1 MITLYQFPP
10 AWGLPNAS
18 AFCMKVETYL
28 RMAGLPYQFARGA
41 DIRKAPKGKFPVIE
55 DNGKLIPDSGFIVDY
70 LKATHGDPL
79 DGRLAPAERAVAL
92 AMRRLMEEH
101 LYWCVIYS
109 RWGVAEHWAI
119 VKAAFFAGLPAPLRW
134 FVPNLVRKSQLKAL
148 YRQGIGRHAHDEIY
162 ALGKAD
168 ITALADFLA
177 DKPFFMGEQP
187 TSLDATAYAF
197 LANIL
202 WQPIADPLQ
211 AHARSFAN
219 LGRYCERM
227 KERYYA

>member
-1 MITLYQFPP
+1 MINLYQFPP
-10 AWGLPNAS
+10 VWGLPNGS
-18 AFCMKVETYL
+18 PFCMKVETYL
-28 RMAGLPYQFARGA
+28 RMAGLPYQYARGA

-55 DNGKLIPDSGFIVDY
+55 DDGKLVPDSEFIVDY
-70 LKATHGDPL
+70 LKATYGDPL
-79 DGRLAPAERAVAL
+79 DGRLTPAERAVAL
-92 AMRRLMEEH
+92 AVRRLMEEH
-101 LYWCVIYS
+101 LYWCEIYS
-109 RWGVAEHWAI
+109 RWGIAEHWAI
-119 VKAAFFAGLPAPLRW
+119 TKAAFFAGLPAPLRW

-148 YRQGIGRHAHDEIY
+148 YRQGIGRHSRDEIY

-177 DKPFFMGEQP
+177 GKPFFMGEQP

-202 WQPIADPLQ
+202 QQPIADPLQ
-211 AHARSFAN
+211 AHARSLAN

-227 KERYYA
+227 KQRYYA

>member
-1 MITLYQFPP
+1 MIILYQFPP
-10 AWGLPNAS
+10 VWGLPNAS
-18 AFCMKVETYL
+18 PFCMKVETYL
-28 RMAGLPYQFARGA
+28 RMAGLPHQSARGA
-41 DIRKAPKGKFPVIE
+41 DIRNAPKGKFPVIE
-55 DNGKLIPDSGFIVDY
+55 DDGRLVPDSEFIVDY
-70 LKATHGDPL
+70 LKATYGDPL
-79 DGRLAPAERAVAL
+79 DGRLMPAERAVAL
-92 AMRRLMEEH
+92 AVRRLMEEH
-101 LYWCVIYS
+101 LYWCAIYS

-119 VKAAFFAGLPAPLRW
+119 TKVAFFAGLPAPLRW

-148 YRQGIGRHAHDEIY
+148 YRQGIGRHSRDEIY

-202 WQPIADPLQ
+202 QQPIADPLQ
-211 AHARSFAN
+211 AQARSFAN